1 MRSDG
6 VMHFDAS
13 RFSYRNLDSTV
24 GGILVTSMS
33 DSHQEEVRIARERRD
48 GLATFLGVVVFLVG
62 VGIVG
67 WTFVQAFEI
76 FTKAP
81 QLNLGVEPGK
91 PIDFSVVGL
100 NLARLIVRILV
111 LVVMAGIGSA
121 LANRGA
127 KMYASGKTL
136 KVHEPVQAPRD

>member
-1 MRSDG
+1 
-6 VMHFDAS
+6 
-13 RFSYRNLDSTV
+13 
-24 GGILVTSMS
+24 MS
-33 DSHQEEVRIARERRD
+33 EAHQEEVRMARERRD
-48 GLATFLGVVVFLVG
+48 GLVSFLGVVVFLTG

-67 WTFVQAFEI
+67 WTFVQAFDI
-76 FTKAP
+76 FTKAT
-81 QLNLGVEPGK
+81 QLHLGVAPGK

-127 KMYASGKTL
+127 RMYASGKTV
-136 KVHEPVQAPRD
+136 KVHERVELPKE